1 MGEEPDA
8 TSEFNQ
14 HSPSTQDRPHTHT
27 HMLCVHELMMM
38 LTPPMPVSM
47 ESGHPSENRW
57 MKRMKPSFPPASLGK
72 REGEPPS
79 GKHQAKKWRPS
90 AGTRP
95 RTGHTGTQGFRLR
108 REAGTEK
115 PLCENPNQLP
125 TQAESQQPDSEA
137 QNRKGEGA
145 GGRSPGSQLLGL
157 MGSRVTSPHSAVIP
171 SPGQGRPKA
180 AVDGRRRLA
189 GGSTG
194 QLQGSRRPASAE
206 QGRGEGGRAAA
217 GM

>member
-1 MGEEPDA
+1 M
-8 TSEFNQ
+8 T
-14 HSPSTQDRPHTHT
+14 
-27 HMLCVHELMMM
+27 
-38 LTPPMPVSM
+38 LTPPMPVST
-47 ESGHPSENRW
+47 ESGHPSENQW
-57 MKRMKPSFPPASLGK
+57 MKRTKPSFPPVSLGK

-90 AGTRP
+90 ARTRP
-95 RTGHTGTQGFRLR
+95 CTGHTGTQGFRLR
-108 REAGTEK
+108 REAGTER

-157 MGSRVTSPHSAVIP
+157 TGSRVTSPHSAVIP
-171 SPGQGRPKA
+171 SPGQGRPEA
-180 AVDGRRRLA
+180 AADGRRRLA
-189 GGSTG
+189 GESTASCRAAG
-194 QLQGSRRPASAE
+194 GPASAE
-206 QGRGEGGRAAA
+206 QGRGEGGQAAA